1 MKLWLG
7 TMVLVLALS
16 FSCLASPVDNLD
28 YLVGEGDVLKIL
40 VYDNPDLETTTRIS
54 GKGTI
59 SFPLIGE
66 TLIEGHNVYEVGQ
79 IISRKLA
86 KGFIIDPQVSVFVQ
100 EFRSQKT
107 VIMGEVKL
115 PGLYELSGPTSL
127 MEVISTAGGLTV
139 DAGDLVTIKR
149 KNPSQPDSDQII
161 SVNLRNLLEKK
172 ENVSNLIII
181 DGDSVF
187 VPRAG
192 VFYVTG
198 QVNKPAA
205 YKLEQGT
212 SVIKAI
218 TMAGGFTELAS
229 QRKIQ
234 IIRKVDTEE
243 VVLKKVSLHTQIM
256 AEDVIVVPESFF

>member
-1 MKLWLG
+1 MRLLLG
-7 TMVLVLALS
+7 IVVLAVVLNS
-16 FSCLASPVDNLD
+16 SCWATPVEILD

-40 VYDNPDLETTTRIS
+40 VYDNPDLETTTRVS

-66 TLIEGHNVYEVGQ
+66 TLIEGHNVSEVGQ
-79 IISRKLA
+79 IIASKLA

-107 VIMGEVKL
+107 VIMGEVKS

-127 MEVISTAGGLTV
+127 MEVISTAGGLTA

-149 KNPSQPDSDQII
+149 KNPDQPDSDRII
-161 SVNLRNLLEKK
+161 SVNLKNLLEQK

-187 VPRAG
+187 VPKAG

-198 QVNKPAA
+198 QVKKPSA

-218 TMAGGFTELAS
+218 TMAGGFTELAA
-229 QRKIQ
+229 QRKVQ
-234 IIRKVDTEE
+234 IIRRVENKEI
-243 VVLKKVSLHTQIM
+243 VLKKVPLHTQIM
-256 AEDVIVVPESFF
+256 VDDVIVVPESFF